1 MTITPLIPD
10 QSPGPQPRPPGDSG
24 AFAKALEGVGYTLA
38 RADAAEDAFAAHGG
52 SLQDAIFE
60 RAQADV
66 ALSVAT
72 AAAQRTAQALQSVL
86 NMQI

>member
-1 MTITPLIPD
+1 MTITPLVAD
-10 QSPGPQPRPPGDSG
+10 QAPALQRSPSTG
-24 AFAKALEGVGYTLA
+24 ASAFSSVLDGLGGALG
-38 RADAAEDAFAAHGG
+38 RADRAEDAFAAHGG

-66 ALSVAT
+66 ILSVAT
-72 AAAQRTAQALQSVL
+72 AAAQRSAQAVQSIL